1 MATPPLTK
9 KCHGVIMSRL
19 SLGTRVKF
27 EVSRFNRFLVCY
39 FGTTGTQY
47 HLSTSRCNFGHL
59 PANWFYDNLKVNNS
73 KFSLG
78 IGFSNSLLSMIQ
90 LCKKSSFSGYLRVSC
105 TWTTLSGCGRPL
117 HNLFTM
123 IFTYIQKHRFR
134 H

>member
-1 MATPPLTK
+1 MTMATPPLTK

-90 LCKKSSFSGYLRVSC
+90 LCKKSSFSGSI
-105 TWTTLSGCGRPL
+105 WTTSVYLVLGPHLVAVGGRSI
-117 HNLFTM
+117 
-123 IFTYIQKHRFR
+123 IFLR
-134 H
+134 